1 MAEKKLPETGKIDNV
16 LDKLV
21 MLCPNKRTYDEITSV
36 MFQLYCGNDFGLG
49 SANLSLIDKIEN
61 NWRIGRKR
69 IAQTRGLSLV
79 KNV

>member
-1 MAEKKLPETGKIDNV
+1 MAAVKKPLESVIDEA

-21 MLCPNKRTYDEITSV
+21 IISPDKRTYDSITSV

-69 IAQTRGLSLV
+69 IAKTRGLSLV

>member
-1 MAEKKLPETGKIDNV
+1 MAEKKLPETGKIDSV

-21 MLCPNKRTYDEITSV
+21 LLCPNKRTYDEITSV
-36 MFQLYCGNDFGLG
+36 MIQLYCGNDFGLG

-69 IAQTRGLSLV
+69 IAKTRGGSLV

>member
-1 MAEKKLPETGKIDNV
+1 MAEKKLPEPGKIDSV

-21 MLCPNKRTYDEITSV
+21 LLCPNKRTYDEITSV

-69 IAQTRGLSLV
+69 IAKTRGLSLV

>member
-21 MLCPNKRTYDEITSV
+21 LLCPNKRTYDEITSV

-49 SANLSLIDKIEN
+49 SASLSLIDKIEN

-69 IAQTRGLSLV
+69 IAKTRGLSLV

>member
-69 IAQTRGLSLV
+69 IAKTRGLFLV

>member
-1 MAEKKLPETGKIDNV
+1 MAEKKLPDTGKIDNV

-69 IAQTRGLSLV
+69 IAKTRWLSLV

>member
-1 MAEKKLPETGKIDNV
+1 MAEKKLPETGKIDSV

-21 MLCPNKRTYDEITSV
+21 LLCPNKRTYDEITSV

-69 IAQTRGLSLV
+69 IATSRGLS
-79 KNV
+79 